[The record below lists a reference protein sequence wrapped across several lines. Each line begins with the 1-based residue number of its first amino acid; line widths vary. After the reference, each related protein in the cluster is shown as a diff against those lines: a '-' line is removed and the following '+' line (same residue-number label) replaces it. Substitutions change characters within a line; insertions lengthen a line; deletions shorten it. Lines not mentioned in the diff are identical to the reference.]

1 MKFFLDTADVDAIKK
16 INELGLVD
24 GVTTN
29 PTIISREGRDFEEVI
44 REISQIVAG
53 PISAEVT
60 ALNPQDMIKEAE
72 KMSKWS
78 DNVVIKLP
86 MTESGLQAT
95 RFLHQEG
102 IKTNV
107 TLVFSVSQGLMA
119 AKSGATFVS
128 PFVGRLD
135 DIGVDG
141 MELVSKLRQV
151 FDRYGFETQ
160 IIAASIRNREH
171 VEKAALNGAHI
182 ATIPPQLFENLWSHP
197 LTDQGIIR
205 FAEDWKKFEKNRG

>member
-1 MKFFLDTADVDAIKK
+1 MKFFLDTADVKAIKQIEK
-16 INELGLVD
+16 LGLVD

-44 REISQIVAG
+44 REISQIVDG

-60 ALNPQDMIKEAE
+60 ALDPKNMVEEAE
-72 KMSKWS
+72 KMAKWS

-86 MTESGLQAT
+86 MTESGLLAT
-95 RFLHQEG
+95 HYLSEEG

-107 TLVFSVSQGLMA
+107 TLVFSVTQGLMA

-135 DIGVDG
+135 DIAVNG
-141 MELVSKLRQV
+141 MELVSKLRQI
-151 FDRYGFETQ
+151 FDRYEFTTK

-171 VEKAALNGAHI
+171 VEQASLSGAHI
-182 ATIPPQLFENLWSHP
+182 ATIPPQLFKSLWYHP
-197 LTDQGIIR
+197 LTDQGVEQ
-205 FAEDWKKFEKNRG
+205 FTKDWEKFKQNRG

>member
-1 MKFFLDTADVDAIKK
+1 MKFFLDTADVKAIKQIEK
-16 INELGLVD
+16 LGLVD

-44 REISQIVAG
+44 REISQIVNG

-60 ALNPQDMIKEAE
+60 ALDPKNMVEEAE
-72 KMSKWS
+72 KMAKWS

-86 MTESGLQAT
+86 MTESGLLAT
-95 RFLHQEG
+95 HYLSQEG

-107 TLVFSVSQGLMA
+107 TLVFSVTQGLMA

-135 DIGVDG
+135 DIAVNG

-151 FDRYGFETQ
+151 FDRYEFTTE

-171 VEKAALNGAHI
+171 VEQAALSGAHI
-182 ATIPPQLFENLWSHP
+182 ATIPPQLFKSLWYHP
-197 LTDQGIIR
+197 LTDQGVAQ
-205 FAEDWKKFEKNRG
+205 FTKDWEKFKQNRG